1 MSSALRINWHSA
13 RRISVWAAV
22 AVMLLAV
29 MISAF
34 PGRTLAAAC
43 TDGEVEALRAAVTA
57 SNETAGIQTITLA
70 ACEYNLGAVPLELTD
85 GAVIRGAGSG
95 PDGSILTAAGNRI
108 LIINEG
114 MSDSFPDVT
123 LEALAVKGGKA
134 PDHDYGGGGIF
145 ADTGRGTLTLRD
157 VVVEGNQAG
166 EGGSGAG
173 LYVSGPAG
181 GKLILDDVVVR
192 GNNAA
197 VHGAG
202 LYLDGDLDLT
212 VSRTLFQGNVAVSG
226 TGGGIAFLPGTNT
239 GTVRIED
246 STFTANRANGEK
258 PPGGYSFTGT
268 GGGLSIGVRNT
279 TIVNSTFSG
288 NFARDGGGGIMAAA
302 DQPEGVTMRPKLI
315 HLTITGNE
323 STAQPGAG
331 LYIAAGKPQLKSSI
345 VSGNRAPSFPEK
357 KDIAAGANIVIPL
370 EAPNIQYNI
379 IGSASEIF
387 ALDPSTQAPVTGTNR
402 IHADPRLQP
411 LSDNGGY
418 TPTHAL
424 AADSPARSAGGPVSV
439 EAERDQ
445 RGFPRLLNAQTAA
458 GAVEGLSAQ
467 VMYDGE
473 YTATLNLRGAA
484 DLTAERRNE
493 APAGLIASDLPLTGS
508 GETRVIKVT
517 PSGDRAGTVSYRF
530 TAPVQVNGAAAS
542 VASTLELEVVAFPD
556 LKTDISYSGIFYQGQ
571 NTEYGVTITN
581 VGAASTT
588 ADIMLAISGH
598 SAYTITNISGSDWTC
613 GAASCTRTKPI
624 GVGESAEVTVRLAIH
639 DQASGN
645 AVFQAE
651 AQTADEPNTANN
663 AASASVPVLPVPRID
678 GVAVPA
684 AGLYKAGDALTFTV
698 HYDRGVNVEGQP
710 YLALQIGSSERRAY
724 YTGGSGGES
733 LTFGYEVENGLE
745 DHDGISVTSLV
756 LNGGTLSSAAGAPAR
771 LTLAGV
777 GATDGIRVDGK
788 APAVAE
794 ITLPAAGAYPSGAAL
809 QFGVRFDEP
818 VEVTGQPSLALDVG
832 GVIVQAVYNS
842 VNSHTLLFTYTV
854 QAGHNDAD
862 GIGIGSLYLNGGTIR
877 DAAGNDA
884 IMTIPPGTDASG
896 IIIDSAPPEAT
907 GLYADTAAGMY
918 NAGDLIRLRA
928 VLSEAVEVQGQPRIA
943 ITVGEELRFAQWT
956 GGSGTA
962 ELIFEYAI
970 QPGDADPDGILFA
983 SADPLELNGGTVR
996 DAAGNNALLT
1006 FAALPDLSGI
1016 LVDTVPPSIV
1026 SVTMEEKTYLA
1037 GDAVELLVTFDEA
1050 AYVTGGTPMLAV
1062 TIGGTAYEAGYASGS
1077 GANALLFRLDL
1088 PDGIEHDGIV
1098 TLGSELQLNGSAIA
1112 DAAGNAANRQ
1122 LPPPLERN
1130 AKVDT
1135 LKPAIV
1141 SVSAAPGA
1149 YREGDAL
1156 AFLVKYNE
1164 AVQVTGTPELA
1175 FRIGGTE
1182 YAARYNS
1189 GNGTDTLGFVYT
1201 VLAGDADGQSVDL
1214 SGVPALSL
1222 NGAFIRDASGN
1233 EAVNELTGV
1242 GDMSQVI
1249 VDSTAPVI
1257 ESLTSDNPAGV
1268 YKTGD
1273 TLRFRASLSEEVR
1286 TNAAADQ
1293 LVLPLL
1299 IGAAEKR
1306 ALYEAADSSGTE
1318 LVFVYTVAEGD
1329 FDADGIATGAELKLE
1344 GAAVEDLNGNSL
1356 NLSLP
1361 AGTLPDLKVD
1371 GVAPSIVEVEVPE
1384 AGAYRSGQS
1393 LEFVLSLSEPVTI
1406 NMSGGIPSLELDI
1419 GGITVQAVYNGN
1431 EEHSDRLSFSYT
1443 IADGNAAE
1451 DGIALFGEL
1460 RLNGAVIVDASDNP
1474 LPLTLP
1480 TAQPYETLDG
1490 VTVDTTAP
1498 AAPVFTTADGA
1509 VFYTTSPV
1517 IAGTAEPGS
1526 TVRVTAAGS
1535 SMTGMASAGPD
1546 GKWSVTLTGLA
1557 RGDVELAANTTDRA
1571 GNVSPDSSLSIT
1583 ITSGG
1588 GGGTVIPPTNV
1599 LELALDDSRVTVV
1612 LRPDEIAAGRV
1623 RLDMT
1628 DYSDLLLK
1636 LSPETMQELLRLN
1649 GGLVLEIET
1658 KRGSFA
1664 VPVAAVKAAAES
1676 EAKAALRS
1684 LELDFSADDGEAA
1697 TGIRAGLARL
1707 GADAVSEPIELAV
1720 RYEDV
1725 QGNAGQLKKLG
1736 GEAPL
1741 RLKLG
1746 TANPDNGSV
1755 AARWNEETGKLEF
1768 VPATF
1773 VRSNGEWVAEF
1784 DGSRLD
1790 SYAVIHYQAEFADVN
1805 DHWSKTEVEL
1815 LASMLVIEGRD
1826 RDTFDPNGTITRAEF
1841 TALVSRLLGL
1851 DPSGG
1856 TSAFG
1861 DVKGRWYE
1869 GAVAAAADAGIV
1881 SGYGSGEF
1889 RPDATISR
1897 QEMAVMLLR
1906 AIRYIGASEAGG
1918 SGQGNPFADQESVG
1932 AWALEAVRTA
1942 AGLGIVQGD
1951 QTGSFRPAAMA
1962 TRAEAAVMLLRLM
1975 RATDLTEW

>member
-1 MSSALRINWHSA
+1 MSSALRDKWQ
-13 RRISVWAAV
+13 SVRHKSIWLAV
-22 AVMLLAV
+22 AILLSVV
-29 MISAF
+29 MIAAF
-34 PGRTLAAAC
+34 PGRTSAAAC

-85 GAVIRGAGSG
+85 GAVIRGTGSG

-123 LEALAVKGGKA
+123 LEALTVKGGKA

-226 TGGGIAFLPGTNT
+226 TGGGIAFLPGANT
-239 GTVRIED
+239 GTVRVED

-258 PPGGYSFTGT
+258 PPGGYSFMGT

-302 DQPEGVTMRPKLI
+302 DQPEGVTVRPKLI

-357 KDIAAGANIVIPL
+357 KDIAAGANIVKPL

-387 ALDPSTQAPVTGTNR
+387 ALDPATQAPVTGTNR

-424 AADSPARSAGGPVSV
+424 AADSPARSAGGPVSA

-467 VMYDGE
+467 IMYDE
-473 YTATLNLRGAA
+473 PYTATLNLRGAS

-493 APAGLIASDLPLTGS
+493 SPAGLIASDLPLTGS
-508 GETRVIKVT
+508 GATRVLNVT
-517 PSGDRAGTVSYRF
+517 PAGDRVGTVSYRL
-530 TAPVQVNGAAAS
+530 TAPVQVNGAATT
-542 VASTLELEVVAFPD
+542 VASTLELEVRAFPD

-571 NTEYGVTITN
+571 NAEYTVTVTN
-581 VGAASTT
+581 VGIVPTT
-588 ADIMLAISGH
+588 DDISLTVAGH
-598 SAYTITNISGSDWTC
+598 AAYTITNLTGEDWTC
-613 GAASCTRTKPI
+613 GAASCTRSKPI
-624 GVGESAEVTVRLAIH
+624 GAGESSEVTVRLAIL

-645 AVFQAE
+645 ALFQAE
-651 AQTADEPNTANN
+651 AQTSDEPNTANN
-663 AASASVPVLPVPRID
+663 ADSASVPVLPVPRVE
-678 GVAVPA
+678 GVDVPA

-698 HYDRGVNVEGQP
+698 HYDRGVIVEGQP

-724 YTGGSGGES
+724 YTGGSGSES
-733 LTFGYEVENGLE
+733 LTFVYQVENGIE
-745 DHDGISVTSLV
+745 DHDGISIPSLE

-771 LTLAGV
+771 LTLTGV

-788 APAVAE
+788 SPTVAE
-794 ITLPAAGAYPSGAAL
+794 IALPATGAYPSGAAL

-832 GVIVQAVYNS
+832 GAIVHAVYNG
-842 VNSHTLLFTYTV
+842 VNSHTVLFTYTV

-862 GIGIGSLYLNGGTIR
+862 GIGIGSLFLNGGTIR

-884 IMTIPPGTDASG
+884 IMTIPTGTDASG
-896 IIIDSAPPEAT
+896 IIIDSTPPEAT

-918 NAGDLIRLRA
+918 NAGDMIRLRA

-970 QPGDADPDGILFA
+970 QPGDADPDGISFA

-1037 GDAVELLVTFDEA
+1037 GDAVELLVTFNEA
-1050 AYVTGGTPMLAV
+1050 AYVTGGTPKLAV

-1122 LPPPLERN
+1122 LPTPLERN

-1164 AVQVTGTPELA
+1164 EVQVTGTPELA

-1189 GNGTDTLGFVYT
+1189 GNDTDTLEFVYT
-1201 VLAGDADGQSVDL
+1201 VLAGDANGQSVDL

-1273 TLRFRASLSEEVR
+1273 TLRFRVSLSEEVR

-1344 GAAVEDLNGNSL
+1344 GAAVEDLNGNAM
-1356 NLSLP
+1356 NVSLP
-1361 AGTLPDLKVD
+1361 AGTLPSIKVD

-1393 LEFVLSLSEPVTI
+1393 LEFVLSLSEPVKI
-1406 NMSGGIPSLELDI
+1406 DMSGGAPSLELDI
-1419 GGITVQAVYNGN
+1419 GGITVQAVYNGS
-1431 EEHSDRLSFSYT
+1431 EGPSDRLSFSYT

-1509 VFYTTSPV
+1509 VFYTASPV

-1535 SMTGMASAGPD
+1535 MGMASAGPD
-1546 GKWSVTLTGLA
+1546 GKWSVTMTGLA
-1557 RGDVELAANTTDRA
+1557 RGDVELVANATDRA
-1571 GNVSPDSSLSIT
+1571 GNVSPDASMSIK
-1583 ITSGG
+1583 ITSAA
-1588 GGGTVIPPTNV
+1588 GGTVIIPPNV
-1599 LELALDDSRVTVV
+1599 LELALDGSRATIV
-1612 LRPDEIAAGRV
+1612 LRPDEIAAGRI
-1623 RLDMT
+1623 RLDMA

-1658 KRGSFA
+1658 KRGTFA

-1697 TGIRAGLARL
+1697 TGIRAALARL

-1725 QGNAGQLKKLG
+1725 QGNAGRLKKLG
-1736 GEAPL
+1736 GEASL

-1746 TANPDNGSV
+1746 TAKPDNGSV

-1768 VPATF
+1768 VLATF

-1851 DPSGG
+1851 DSSGA

-1906 AIRYIGASEAGG
+1906 AIRYLGASEEGG
-1918 SGQGNPFADQESVG
+1918 SGQGKLFADQESIG

-1962 TRAEAAVMLLRLM
+1962 TRAEAAVMVLRLM